1 MSEVQSVHGMG
12 GGTQAKV
19 MAPPVLCMQLQR
31 GVERYVNG
39 VPRKWKINNRIWVPM
54 DLTWVDSEYRLVG
67 VVQHVGDYLDAGHY
81 VSAVRECCGEDREWR
96 MYDDGTVT
104 VVEERVVLRM
114 EANLLVYVRET
125 DGVLP

>member
-1 MSEVQSVHGMG
+1 M
-12 GGTQAKV
+12 
-19 MAPPVLCMQLQR
+19 
-31 GVERYVNG
+31 N
-39 VPRKWKINNRIWVPM
+39 
-54 DLTWVDSEYRLVG
+54 LTWVGCEYRLVG
-67 VVQHVGDYLDAGHY
+67 VVQHLGSDPCGGHY